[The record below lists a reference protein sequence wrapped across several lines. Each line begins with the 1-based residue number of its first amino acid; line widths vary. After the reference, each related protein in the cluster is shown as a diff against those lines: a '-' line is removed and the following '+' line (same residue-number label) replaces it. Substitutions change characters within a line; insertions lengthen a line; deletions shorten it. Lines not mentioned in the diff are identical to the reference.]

1 MRRKE
6 KAISDRAAL
15 EAIIHEATVC
25 RLGMVDSDR
34 PYIVPLNFGYRDN
47 VLFFHGALK
56 GRKIDLIEANPQVC
70 FEMEIEVETLEQAE
84 ACEWSMR
91 FKSIIGFGRAS
102 LVEDLAAKREALA
115 VIMAHYA
122 EAPYTFPDNKVA
134 ATAVIRVDIDAMTGK
149 QSGF

>member
-1 MRRKE
+1 MTRY
-6 KAISDRAAL
+6 ALLALTGLLLAAPTRAWLDA
-15 EAIIHEATVC
+15 
-25 RLGMVDSDR
+25 G
-34 PYIVPLNFGYRDN
+34 RDPDKL
-47 VLFFHGALK
+47 VAG
-56 GRKIDLIEANPQVC
+56 PP
-70 FEMEIEVETLEQAE
+70 LEQAE

-102 LVEDLAAKREALA
+102 LVEGLAAKREALA